1 LRASGRRGTK
11 RPTLAACRNAGRT
24 IAAAAKPSRDPRRQ
38 RGNGERAYVSNFWLL
53 CLLEAFLQLHT
64 SLQPPSSTHD
74 LHFAM
79 TTTAQLPREAILYS
93 LTPAQPSGHVAAV
106 VAVVGLSAPNAHAPL
121 LTLRSAVPAPGA
133 HALARLGAAHVV
145 HADAARALLHIHA
158 LPGSSGS
165 SGALAARCIPAAPL
179 RALAASHAA
188 SAALAA
194 SSAADGHVW
203 LWDPRGRLCA
213 SWQAAY
219 RPVTCLAWTDD
230 DDFLISAGDDSRIAA
245 WSVAA

>member
-1 LRASGRRGTK
+1 M
-11 RPTLAACRNAGRT
+11 
-24 IAAAAKPSRDPRRQ
+24 
-38 RGNGERAYVSNFWLL
+38 RGNGERAYVSSFWLP
-53 CLLEAFLQLHT
+53 LLETFLQLYT
-64 SLQPPSSTHD
+64 SLPPPSPTRD